1 MIEGRT
7 DSEQPTKQMKTALPI
22 QPFSRLFPLLALI
35 GALMSVSVSADT
47 GRPNP
52 ERGPTPVQ
60 LSIFLLDLD
69 GIDSASQSFQAN
81 VYFEATWTDPR
92 QANEQAGKTITRGL
106 SEVWNPRLQ
115 ILNQQRV
122 WSSLPDVV
130 DRARRD
136 RHRGDVLGDRPNG
149 GVWILS
155 RSMDSPPMH

>member
-1 MIEGRT
+1 
-7 DSEQPTKQMKTALPI
+7 MKTALPI

-35 GALMSVSVSADT
+35 GALMSVSVSANT

-115 ILNQQRV
+115 IHNQQRV

-130 DRARRD
+130 DRALRD